1 MRLLVA
7 AGAANTSGKGYAP
20 RAGSGCAT
28 PWVFGG
34 GFEHEFMRGNRCIAP
49 QLWKR
54 CARLI
59 PPGQAAPDVDEVGS
73 HRTAHIDEF
82 AVACLKLQPLAVEPK
97 AFQIVVLTPPTVYSA
112 IAMLRVAEDR
122 MREAVEV
129 LANLVPAACEWR
141 GHQK

>member
-1 MRLLVA
+1 M
-7 AGAANTSGKGYAP
+7 
-20 RAGSGCAT
+20 AGSGCAT

-34 GFEHEFMRGNRCIAP
+34 GFENEFMRGNRFIAP

-59 PPGQAAPDVDEVGS
+59 PPRQAAPDVDEVGS
-73 HRTAHIDEF
+73 HWTAHVDEL
-82 AVACLKLQPLAVEPK
+82 AVACLQLQPLAVEPK
-97 AFQIVVLTPPTVYSA
+97 AFQLVVLTPPAIDSA
-112 IAMLRVAEDR
+112 VAMLGVTEDR

-129 LANLVPAACEWR
+129 LANLVPAACEWC